1 MKLKTGDFI
10 LTGIILAAALMVGSF
25 FLTSEADAST
35 AVVIKDG
42 QVIKRI
48 DLENIDQSVSFE
60 INDKYYDLIVA
71 EKGRIRFKEADCPD
85 RVCVN
90 TGWITRPGQISV
102 CLPNGIIV
110 KIEGS
115 DDEIDT
121 ILR

>member
-1 MKLKTGDFI
+1 MKLKTGDFF
-10 LTGIILAAALMVGSF
+10 LTGIILAAAFMTGSF
-25 FLTSEADAST
+25 FLTGEADAAT

-42 QVIKRI
+42 EVIKRI
-48 DLENIDQSVSFE
+48 DLENIDKPFSFE
-60 INDKYYDLIVA
+60 INDEYYDQIVA

-90 TGWITRPGQISV
+90 TGWISRPGQIAV

-115 DDEIDT
+115 DHEIDT